1 MKKITIFGIYFELWI
16 LFSDTQRG
24 QATTKNLKS
33 MPLKHHPAH
42 AGLNSTKINNL
53 VGFCV
58 FVLLWQKINI
68 LPKNARILEL
78 RY

>member
-1 MKKITIFGIYFELWI
+1 
-16 LFSDTQRG
+16 
-24 QATTKNLKS
+24 

-42 AGLNSTKINNL
+42 VGLNYTKINNL